1 MRIPLALKIILI
13 IILFFI
19 SVFVFFGF
27 FLRVSTRDVSKK
39 NIYKK
44 YLNKPI
50 IVQPTSELMWEKKDA
65 SSTEIEYFLYT
76 YKKTLKNEEDR
87 KSIKIYNPGDT
98 IYFNEAKLR
107 RNPSAG
113 NSYYLIGKDTLANG
127 KEITF
132 NYSTNLGS
140 EYKGMGGINHVEIWE
155 NVTDYYMRLAEKDS
169 YRSDFYNQPYK
180 INYSL
185 IGSLFQVYR
194 GGDLKALEINTT
206 INPKDKTIEITQKNI
221 VVNGYPIDLNIEE
234 IILAD
239 EIYFK
244 LKNIKLLSKEWYES
258 DGNLCFSIK
267 LSYESWSDLEA
278 FDFQLDENGSIK
290 TNNLD
295 IKSHNAISVSDNN
308 YWYYFKKDAP
318 IKFNIKN
325 ERGEDQLN
333 ALPYWKGIMESH

>member
-1 MRIPLALKIILI
+1 MTIPSSLKIILI

-19 SVFVFFGF
+19 SVFIFFVFS
-27 FLRVSTRDVSKK
+27 LRVSIGDVSMKS
-39 NIYKK
+39 IYKN

-50 IVQPTSELMWEKKDA
+50 IVQPTSELMWEKKDE

-76 YKKTLKNEEDR
+76 HKKTLKNEEDR

-107 RNPSAG
+107 RNPTVG

-132 NYSTNLGS
+132 KYSTNLGS
-140 EYKGMGGINHVEIWE
+140 EYNGMGGINHVEIWE
-155 NVTDYYMRLAEKDS
+155 TVTDYYIRLADKDS
-169 YRSDFYNQPYK
+169 YSSDFYNQPYK
-180 INYSL
+180 VNYSL
-185 IGSLFQVYR
+185 IGSLFQVYG
-194 GGDLKALEINTT
+194 GGDLKALEINTI

-244 LKNIKLLSKEWYES
+244 LKNIKLLSKKWYES
-258 DGNLCFSIK
+258 DENLCFNIK

-278 FDFQLDENGSIK
+278 FDFKLDENGSIK
-290 TNNLD
+290 TNFLD
-295 IKSHNAISVSDNN
+295 ITTHNAISVSDNN
-308 YWYYFKKDAP
+308 YTYYFKKDAL

-325 ERGEDQLN
+325 KSDENQLN
-333 ALPYWKGIMESH
+333 ALPYWKGIMELH